1 MIEKEAILYAVFCSA
16 GGMGASPLTAR
27 FAGSSCAVRTKGVRK
42 ETRPEC
48 FRRTS
53 KCLAEFFER
62 KAKKLVG

>member
-1 MIEKEAILYAVFCSA
+1 MIEKGAILYAVFCFA
-16 GGMGASPLTAR
+16 GGMGASPLTALIR
-27 FAGSSCAVRTKGVRK
+27 GQFVRGSHERVRK

-48 FRRTS
+48 FRRTA